1 MVLVTTST
9 VLLDSVGRPTA
20 TTVVVIDETKL
31 PDEKKATTDVAG
43 VSADS
48 PRESGAEATARDTAD
63 AAAKTT
69 AGDLAAEG
77 TGSGEAQP
85 TSTSTDVSKPSTG
98 ISAGAIAGAAIGS
111 LVLGLILG
119 ALGAFFLLRSR
130 KKKHRRHRHRGE
142 FLAAE
147 KSRGSPNYD
156 TPPSTDTKLEHF
168 LLDATPETDLVLELQ
183 ALGDLIRMHVENNY
197 HLQPVQASPAAL
209 TSSILKLGLPSAS
222 ANETAVICINP
233 QTRVLGLRHLIS
245 HVAFVSIDFNAR
257 SPLSL
262 LPAPMAAFLQSI
274 PPNQPRAGNTAETS
288 LALSKWRALSAFL
301 LHPTREERTP
311 LPPSETA
318 AVPQAEGLAA
328 ALNTVLSHFVSQEP
342 GRREAQADHLKAVM
356 LEFTSFGYML
366 LSQPID
372 WQFIYEARTVGMG
385 DQAVVTCV
393 GLERLDRRDGGQD
406 SPPLV
411 ARAPELIRVY

>member
-1 MVLVTTST
+1 MESTTTST
-9 VLLDSVGRPTA
+9 ALLDSVGRQTA
-20 TTVVVIDETKL
+20 TVVVIDSTKL
-31 PDEKKATTDVAG
+31 PGEEKATTDVAG

-48 PRESGAEATARDTAD
+48 PRESVAEATARDTAD

-69 AGDLAAEG
+69 AGNLAVEG

-85 TSTSTDVSKPSTG
+85 TSTSTDVSKPSAG
-98 ISAGAIAGAAIGS
+98 ISAGAIVGAAIGS
-111 LVLGLILG
+111 LVFGLILG

-147 KSRGSPNYD
+147 KPRGSPNYD
-156 TPPSTDTKLEHF
+156 TPPSTDINLEHF
-168 LLDATPETDLVLELQ
+168 LLDASPEKELVLELQ

-197 HLQPVQASPAAL
+197 HLQPVQANPAAL

-222 ANETAVICINP
+222 ANETAILCVNP
-233 QTRVLGLRHLIS
+233 QTRAIGLRHLIS

-257 SPLSL
+257 SPLSM

-274 PPNQPRAGNTAETS
+274 PPNQPRAGNSAETS

-318 AVPQAEGLAA
+318 VVPQAQGLAA

-372 WQFIYEARTVGMG
+372 WQFIYEARTGVMN
-385 DQAVVTCV
+385 DQAVVTCA
-393 GLERLDRRDGGQD
+393 GLERLGRRDGGQD
-406 SPPLV
+406 STPLV
-411 ARAPELIRVY
+411 ARAPEVIRVS